1 MMAKEKL
8 QDIIKHIS
16 EIKKVAIKEINSDNV
31 KKSYGNEV
39 FINLEEASENLKNNI
54 KSDDAK
60 SEEISQVKNNRVV
73 NEENINKVQINANN
87 KDVTKEKVS
96 KSKKAIYVD

>member
-39 FINLEEASENLKNNI
+39 FINLEEASENLKI
-54 KSDDAK
+54 
-60 SEEISQVKNNRVV
+60 ILRVMMQ
-73 NEENINKVQINANN
+73 NLKR
-87 KDVTKEKVS
+87 
-96 KSKKAIYVD
+96 YLR